1 MKYALW
7 LMFLAIS
14 LTAISQNTQVAPSKS
29 TIQVN
34 WDQIEVRDSSGII
47 YPEIIWKKMMT
58 TGKYQLLLSA
68 DKKSGLLVPLTQ
80 EEKNA
85 RESHFSKPTESKF
98 FKTGE
103 KLHSFSERDM
113 HGTKY
118 QLKQLIGKVVVLNF
132 WFINCPPCRQEI
144 PDLNDMVD
152 SYKDNKDVV
161 FIAIALDQRYDLE
174 QFLKTS
180 PYHYNIIDNGRYIA
194 SQYGVTLYPTH
205 VVIDRTGKVLFH
217 TSGLSGG
224 TIPWLKKSIASA
236 LAASAVQ
243 Q

>member
-7 LMFLAIS
+7 LIFLA
-14 LTAISQNTQVAPSKS
+14 LAFTGISQNIKDNTQNSANQQNMGGVEIK
-29 TIQVN
+29 
-34 WDQIEVRDSSGII
+34 DSNGVII
-47 YPEIIWKKMMT
+47 PEIIWKKMMKS
-58 TGKYQLLLSA
+58 GKYKLKISA
-68 DKKSGLLVPLTQ
+68 DKKSATLVPLTP
-80 EEKNA
+80 EENA
-85 RESHFSKPTESKF
+85 TREAHLAKPEESKF
-98 FKTGE
+98 FRTGE

-144 PDLNDMVD
+144 PVLNDIVD
-152 SYKDNKDVV
+152 SYKENKDVV

-205 VVIDRTGKVLFH
+205 VVIDRNGKVLFH

-224 TIPWLKKSIASA
+224 TIPWLKKSIESA
-236 LAASAVQ
+236 LAASPLQ

>member
-1 MKYALW
+1 
-7 LMFLAIS
+7 
-14 LTAISQNTQVAPSKS
+14 
-29 TIQVN
+29 
-34 WDQIEVRDSSGII
+34 
-47 YPEIIWKKMMT
+47 
-58 TGKYQLLLSA
+58 
-68 DKKSGLLVPLTQ
+68 
-80 EEKNA
+80 
-85 RESHFSKPTESKF
+85 
-98 FKTGE
+98 
-103 KLHSFSERDM
+103 M

>member
-1 MKYALW
+1 MKYLFW
-7 LMFLAIS
+7 LIFLAFS
-14 LTAISQNTQVAPSKS
+14 LTAHSQNTPGTPPKPAP
-29 TIQVN
+29 QVN
-34 WDQIEVRDSSGII
+34 WEQIEVRDSSGII

-58 TGKYQLLLSA
+58 TGKYKIQLSA
-68 DKKSGLLVPLTQ
+68 DKKSALLVPLTQ
-80 EEKNA
+80 EERA
-85 RESHFSKPTESKF
+85 ERESHFSKPAESKF

-103 KLHSFSERDM
+103 KLHSFSEKDM
-113 HGTKY
+113 SGTKY

-144 PDLNDMVD
+144 PVLNDIVD
-152 SYKDNKDVV
+152 SYKENKDVV

-180 PYHYNIIDNGRYIA
+180 PYRYHIIDNGRYIA

-205 VVIDRTGKVLFH
+205 VVIDRNGKVLFH

-224 TIPWLKKSIASA
+224 TIPWLKKSIETA
-236 LAASAVQ
+236 LAANPGGQ
-243 Q
+243 